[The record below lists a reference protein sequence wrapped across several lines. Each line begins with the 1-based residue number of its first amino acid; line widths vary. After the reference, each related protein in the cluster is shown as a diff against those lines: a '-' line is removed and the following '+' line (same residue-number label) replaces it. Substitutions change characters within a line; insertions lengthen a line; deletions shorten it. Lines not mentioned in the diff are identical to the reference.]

1 MKKPNQ
7 SIQPKDQYAVAT
19 PGQPASSQAQAEL
32 RESQALYHSFVD
44 QLPAAAFRKD
54 REGRYVM
61 VNPRFCRLKG
71 VKAEE
76 FLGRTAMEVA
86 ALQTAKQEREGQAIK
101 YAALGDD
108 VHKQIIQTGKPIETE
123 EEYIDADGGK
133 HFFHVVRMPVFGLDQ
148 TVIGSQG
155 ILFDVTARKRA
166 EAAMMESRN
175 FLDKIINSVADPVL
189 VKDQQHRWV
198 LLNDAYCNFMGHQ
211 RNELLGKSDYDF
223 FPKSEADVFRAK
235 DEVVFSTGTENIS
248 EEKFTDAKGMVHTI
262 VTKKTLYADDKG
274 AKFIVGVIRDIT
286 ERELAETELH
296 LIQTGLNQV
305 GFTIFRSLP
314 DARIISVNDAA
325 CRNLG
330 YTREELCRMTILDI
344 DLTFDQKQWETHRQ
358 ELKIRGTRTFEG
370 THRRKDGT
378 TFPVEVTVYY
388 LEKEGE
394 EHSISFARD
403 ITERKQAEAALGE
416 SQALYTSLV
425 EQMPAGVFRK
435 DREGRYVLVNSW
447 FCHLREL
454 KAEEILGKTPEELI
468 AVELEKYG
476 DTRPEI
482 TQLLTQGT
490 KHHERIMRTGEQIE
504 VEEEYP
510 AVGGRKRYLRVVKS
524 PVFSPDGQIV
534 GTQGILFDITER
546 KQAESALQESQA
558 LYHSLVEQ
566 MPAGV
571 FRKDREGCY
580 VFVNSWFCRLWNTK
594 AEEVLGKTSEE
605 RLSMEM
611 ARHGDIPPESISAL
625 EAGTK
630 HHEQIMRTGEPIVV
644 EEEYPVDG
652 GGKRHVHV
660 VKSPVF
666 APDGRIIGTQ
676 GIQFDVTELKRA
688 EEALE
693 RLAAIVN
700 SSDDAI
706 ISKTLDGII
715 TSWNPGA
722 EKLFGYS
729 AAEAIGQPMLML
741 FAPDRVNEEEELL
754 ARIGRGE
761 SVEHFE
767 TVRIRKDGKRIDVS
781 ATLSPITDNDG
792 KVIGASK
799 IARDITE
806 RKRAEQQLK
815 DAFDFNQTM
824 LHASPVGIVV
834 YKDSGQCISANEA
847 LAKLIGGTVEKILKQ
862 NFRELEPWKHSGLFA
877 AAEAALATQSER
889 ELEPQLVTTFGKK
902 VCLSYRLVPFHYA
915 GEVHLLVLVTDISE
929 RRLAEERIREQAAL
943 LDAATDAIYVCNLD
957 NTVTY
962 WNDGAEYLYGWKR
975 SEVLGRK
982 VYELVSYN
990 PDEFN
995 NAQKEL
1001 LAKGFLSGELK
1012 VAGKADKELTTFCR
1026 WTMLRDEAGRPKEIL
1041 AINTDITE
1049 KKQLE
1054 ANFLRAQRMEGIGAL
1069 AGGIAHDLNNI
1080 LQPILIAVP
1089 FLRETIGDPENRSLL
1104 DTVENSAQRGADIIK
1119 QLLTFAR
1126 GTPGVRVP
1134 LPVRHLMNDIDKI
1147 IRETFPRNIKVN
1159 VDAPKDLWPVLGD
1172 ATQIHQALMNLCVNA
1187 RDAMPSGGELA
1198 LAAKNLTLDE
1208 TFTSMIHDAK
1218 PGTYVCVS
1226 VIDTGTGIPPELLDH
1241 IFEPF
1246 FTTKEVGKGT
1256 GLGLATVLGIVR
1268 GHGGFIRVDSRLGH
1282 GTTFELYLP
1291 ASPQAKADEKSACET
1306 LPPEMHG
1313 ELVLVVDDE
1322 AHVREVIQQLL
1333 EKHGYRVATAAEG
1346 SEAMKFFTQ
1355 HRAEIKAVV
1364 TDLMMPGMDG
1374 AALIRALRHL
1384 DPRLPILIM
1393 TGMGEQ
1399 TDIKG
1404 IQSLGLPVL
1413 LKPFVR
1419 GELLTALYQA
1429 ITAAEPR

>member
-1 MKKPNQ
+1 M
-7 SIQPKDQYAVAT
+7 
-19 PGQPASSQAQAEL
+19 
-32 RESQALYHSFVD
+32 D

-61 VNPRFCRLKG
+61 VNPRFCRLKE

-76 FLGRTAMEVA
+76 FLGRTVMEVA
-86 ALQTAKQEREGQAIK
+86 ALQTAKQGKEGQAIK
-101 YAALGDD
+101 YAALGDE
-108 VHKQIIQTGKPIETE
+108 VHKQIMQTGKPVETE

-133 HFFHVVRMPVFGLDQ
+133 HFFHVVRMPVFGPDQ
-148 TVIGSQG
+148 TVVGSQG

-198 LLNDAYCNFMGHQ
+198 LLNDAYCDFMGHQ

-223 FPKSEADVFRAK
+223 FPKSEADVFWAK
-235 DEVVFSTGTENIS
+235 DEVVFSTGTENIN
-248 EEKFTDAKGMVHTI
+248 EEKFTDAKGIVHTI
-262 VTKKTLYADDKG
+262 VTKKTLYTDDKG
-274 AKFIVGVIRDIT
+274 EKFVVGVIRDIT
-286 ERELAETELH
+286 ERKRAEQALHESDERYRALFEGATEGIYRSTPSGRYVLANPAL
-296 LIQTGLNQV
+296 
-305 GFTIFRSLP
+305 
-314 DARIISVNDAA
+314 ARM
-325 CRNLG
+325 LG
-330 YTREELCRMTILDI
+330 YTSPLELIASITDI
-344 DLTFDQKQWETHRQ
+344 ERQ
-358 ELKIRGTRTFEG
+358 VNVDPSLRAEFKRRIERDGEVRAFEFQV
-370 THRRKDGT
+370 RRKDGRAIW
-378 TFPVEVTVYY
+378 VSENAHAVRDKNGAVLYY
-388 LEKEGE
+388 EGTIE
-394 EHSISFARD
+394 D
-403 ITERKQAEAALGE
+403 ITERKQVEAALRE

-435 DREGRYVLVNSW
+435 DREGRYVLVNYW

-534 GTQGILFDITER
+534 GTQGILFDVTER
-546 KQAESALQESQA
+546 KQAEAALQESQA

-571 FRKDREGCY
+571 FRKDREGRY

-611 ARHGDIPPESISAL
+611 ARHGDIPPESISVLA
-625 EAGTK
+625 AGTK
-630 HHEQIMRTGEPIVV
+630 HHEQIMRTGEPIFV
-644 EEEYPVDG
+644 EEEYPVNG

-729 AAEAIGQPMLML
+729 AAEAIDQPMLML
-741 FAPDRVNEEEELL
+741 FTPDRVNEEKELL
-754 ARIGRGE
+754 ERIGRGE

-781 ATLSPITDNDG
+781 VTLSPITDSDG

-799 IARDITE
+799 ITRDITE

-824 LHASPVGIVV
+824 LHASSVGIVV
-834 YKDSGQCISANEA
+834 YKASGQCISTNEA
-847 LAKLIGGTVEKILKQ
+847 LAQLIGGTVEKILKQ
-862 NFRELEPWKHSGLFA
+862 NFRELEPWKRSGLLS

-902 VCLSYRLVPFHYA
+902 VYLSYRLVPFHYA
-915 GEVHLLVLVTDISE
+915 GEAHLLVLVTDISE

-943 LDAATDAIYVCNLD
+943 LDAATDAIYVRNLD
-957 NTVTY
+957 NTVIY

-975 SEVLGRK
+975 SEALGRK

-995 NAQKEL
+995 DAQKEL
-1001 LAKGFLSGELK
+1001 LAKGFWSGESK

-1089 FLRETIGDPENRSLL
+1089 FLRETIGDPESRSLL

-1147 IRETFPRNIKVN
+1147 IRETFPRNLKLN

-1187 RDAMPSGGELA
+1187 RDAMPNGGILT

-1208 TFTSMIHDAK
+1208 NFAAMSPDAK
-1218 PGTYVCVS
+1218 AGTYVCVS
-1226 VIDTGTGIPPELLDH
+1226 VIDTGTGIPPELLDR

-1268 GHGGFIRVDSRLGH
+1268 GHGGFIRVNSRLGR

-1291 ASPQAKADEKSACET
+1291 ASPQAKADEKSAGES

-1322 AHVREVIQQLL
+1322 AHVRDVIQQLL

-1346 SEAMKFFTQ
+1346 SEAMKFFAQ

-1429 ITAAEPR
+1429 IAVAEPR